1 MPLLE
6 DGRSVADPWIAGTDG
21 QPVPDTGP
29 VLVPLERLRA
39 ENAALTARGAPLGV
53 ALPNDAE
60 VSDLIALLDGDVNRL
75 DLITLTLPAFKDGRA
90 YSQARQLRE
99 THGYRGRLRAVGE
112 VLRDQLAFLAR
123 CGVDAVEIDHPDA
136 EALWRAAVGE
146 IDAVYQPTGDGR
158 TPIPALRRHISPARR
173 EDAA

>member
-6 DGRSVADPWIAGTDG
+6 NGQVVADAWVAVADD
-21 QPVPDTGP
+21 QPLPATGP
-29 VLVPLERLRA
+29 VLVSLDRMKA
-39 ENAALTARGAPLGV
+39 EGGALTARGAPLGV

-60 VSDLIALLDGDVNRL
+60 VTDLVTLVGDVNRL
-75 DLITLTLPAFKDGRA
+75 SLIALTLPAFKDGRA

-99 THGYRGRLRAVGE
+99 THGFRGQIRATGE

-123 CGVDAVEIDHPDA
+123 CGVDAVELDHPNA
-136 EALWRAAVGE
+136 EVLWRAALAE
-146 IDAVYQPTGDGR
+146 FDAVYQPTGDGR
-158 TPIPALRRHISPARR
+158 APIPALRRHVPPARR

>member
-6 DGRSVADPWIAGTDG
+6 DGRSVADPWITVADD
-21 QPVPDTGP
+21 QPLPDTGP
-29 VLVPLERLRA
+29 VLVSLDRLKA
-39 ENAALTARGAPLGV
+39 EGATLTARNVPLGI

-60 VSDLIALLDGDVNRL
+60 VTDLVALMGDVNRL
-75 DLITLTLPAFKDGRA
+75 SLITLTLPAFKDGRA

-99 THGYRGRLRAVGE
+99 THDYRGRLRATGA
-112 VLRDQLAFLAR
+112 VLRDQLAFLVR

-136 EALWRAAVGE
+136 EALWRTALAE

-158 TPIPALRRHISPARR
+158 TPIAALRRHATPARR